1 MTLCQAPFAFS
12 LRPSKSSCSSCG
24 KVPFRAYPSARARA
38 EARVTGPAALGST
51 ALCGTAE
58 AVGAEP
64 AAGRDLDSRS
74 GRPLA
79 STSRDSRGRSTA
91 AGGPLSSSRTLP
103 IRSARYVRPCSGV
116 APGQLQVSE
125 WLPSALPLLPVS
137 WRSRKPPPLS
147 PPKYST
153 EYHLPTDILCA
164 SEGGLPAL
172 SRAAL
177 AAASESSRRD
187 GVGVR
192 CGRAEDSAAATA
204 VAWPAR
210 AALAASASPAPLTTG
225 SASSPAA
232 LSVPIPLP

>member
-1 MTLCQAPFAFS
+1 M
-12 LRPSKSSCSSCG
+12 
-24 KVPFRAYPSARARA
+24 
-38 EARVTGPAALGST
+38 
-51 ALCGTAE
+51 
-58 AVGAEP
+58 
-64 AAGRDLDSRS
+64 
-74 GRPLA
+74 
-79 STSRDSRGRSTA
+79 
-91 AGGPLSSSRTLP
+91 
-103 IRSARYVRPCSGV
+103 
-116 APGQLQVSE
+116 
-125 WLPSALPLLPVS
+125 
-137 WRSRKPPPLS
+137 S

-232 LSVPIPLP
+232 LSVPIPLPWPTRLVAALRLCHALALPLVLFLAPSSAGACSGLPQASDALRACQDRFVVLPVPACVRAAWLPGLASPVLRPQLVHSGLLPVARLAARLLPLRLVLQPVPQLAWVLPLSLSRGQVLLLRLCAAQSYGS